1 MNNDFIE
8 SLANF
13 LNALSLPLKAR
24 LDYLSEHED
33 LVIYSLP
40 GGQVISEDMAG
51 TQTVRLPF
59 EIVVKSKDQQK
70 ANTILWVI
78 NYALSAMTVQI
89 DSLNGS
95 YEFLNLDVSKPF
107 INDKDEQGFYIYMLD
122 ITATIEIERN

>member
-8 SLANF
+8 ALAEF
-13 LNALSLPLKAR
+13 LNALGLPLQAR

-40 GGQVISEDMAG
+40 GGQVVGEDMAG
-51 TQTVRLPF
+51 TRTVRLPF

-70 ANTILWVI
+70 ANAILWAI
-78 NYALSAMTVQI
+78 NYALSAMNVQI

-95 YEFLNLDVSKPF
+95 Y
-107 INDKDEQGFYIYMLD
+107 
-122 ITATIEIERN
+122 

>member
-1 MNNDFIE
+1 M
-8 SLANF
+8 
-13 LNALSLPLKAR
+13 
-24 LDYLSEHED
+24 
-33 LVIYSLP
+33 
-40 GGQVISEDMAG
+40 ISEDMAG

-70 ANTILWVI
+70 ANTILWAI

-107 INDKDEQGFYIYMLD
+107 INDKDDQGFYIYMLD

>member
-8 SLANF
+8 ALAEF
-13 LNALSLPLKAR
+13 LNALGLPLQAR

-40 GGQVISEDMAG
+40 GGQVVGEDMAG

-70 ANTILWVI
+70 ANAILWAI
-78 NYALSAMTVQI
+78 NYALSAMNVQI

-107 INDKDEQGFYIYMLD
+107 INDKDEQGFYIYVLD

>member
-8 SLANF
+8 ALAEF
-13 LNALSLPLKAR
+13 LNALGLPLQAR

-40 GGQVISEDMAG
+40 GGQVISEDMSG

-70 ANTILWVI
+70 ANTILWAI